1 MGWIPCS
8 SKLWLLLP
16 LFNKKIIFVRFGFVN
31 RELWKRYFDPNI
43 TANLTKA
50 KLSDLEDLI
59 SSIITANESTDSELR
74 RRIAQTG
81 KLSLEEIELFLRLY
95 KSTICDLKQLFK
107 RNAVYSRL
115 IGE

>member
-1 MGWIPCS
+1 MLDLDLSIESYGKDI
-8 SKLWLLLP
+8 L
-16 LFNKKIIFVRFGFVN
+16 
-31 RELWKRYFDPNI
+31 DPNI

-81 KLSLEEIELFLRLY
+81 KLSLEEIELFSDY
-95 KSTICDLKQLFK
+95 IKAQFVI
-107 RNAVYSRL
+107 
-115 IGE
+115 